1 MSSLASASQRPV
13 MRPQERFTTASGGR
27 AQHGTRVNHST
38 IAMEARTGFPICHAN
53 GPLCVPK
60 IRFCNIGGEGHRE
73 LVVI

>member
-53 GPLCVPK
+53 GPPRLAALIVLMS
-60 IRFCNIGGEGHRE
+60 GHTAT
-73 LVVI
+73 